1 MKFKVE
7 ANGMY
12 FEINIKDFIS
22 KYNSVVAKIESL
34 SDSLKSK
41 EELISHNKDLTSILE
56 SSIIKINKK
65 KSEDSVWV
73 VQLTWDIITWENGIY
88 VKFSVI
94 NNSKKYTYRIK
105 LLERLKGSKSW
116 TMFWKKYLIHI
127 QDLEASLLWES
138 IKYGMK
144 TPEVQELKSKNGFSI
159 LLTFWIIIWTFI
171 YSITEAF
178 SYFVW

>member
-1 MKFKVE
+1 MKFKIE
-7 ANGMY
+7 SNWMY

-22 KYNSVVAKIESL
+22 KYNNVVAKIELL

-41 EELISHNKDLTSILE
+41 EEVLSKGSDFTSILE
-56 SSIIKINKK
+56 SSVIKINKK

-73 VQLTWDIITWENGIY
+73 VQLIWNIVTWENWIY

-94 NNSKKYTYRIK
+94 NNNKKYTYRIRLLDK
-105 LLERLKGSKSW
+105 LKCSQSW
-116 TMFWKKYLIHI
+116 SMFWKKYLIHI
-127 QDLEASLLWES
+127 EDLEANLLWES

-144 TPEVQELKSKNGFSI
+144 TPEIQELKSKNGFSI